1 MTYFDK
7 VNNRTRN
14 LLQWVMYD
22 CGKDCDKG
30 LLGENF
36 GDGGKVGMLGG
47 VEATFNSTVGFRPEP
62 NAAYIPKTVPFFL
75 DSTSTKI

>member
-22 CGKDCDKG
+22 CGNGCDKQ
-30 LLGENF
+30 LLGEN
-36 GDGGKVGMLGG
+36 DGEGIKTGMLGD
-47 VEATFNSTVGFRPEP
+47 VEATFNSTIGFRP
-62 NAAYIPKTVPFFL
+62 
-75 DSTSTKI
+75 